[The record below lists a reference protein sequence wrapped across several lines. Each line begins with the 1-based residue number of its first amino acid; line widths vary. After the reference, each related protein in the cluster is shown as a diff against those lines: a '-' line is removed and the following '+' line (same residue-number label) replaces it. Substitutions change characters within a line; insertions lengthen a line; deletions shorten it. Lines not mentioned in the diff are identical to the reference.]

1 MFVPP
6 PTIDYVIYL
15 RTHVANFLR
24 VEAEQCNFHY
34 NGLFITELQDS
45 RIQNSHYMIPKVFSK
60 QCNKGLDVYDP
71 QAIGYSEQF
80 LLNVLVNIVEDLYH
94 LKC

>member
-1 MFVPP
+1 M
-6 PTIDYVIYL
+6 
-15 RTHVANFLR
+15 
-24 VEAEQCNFHY
+24 EAEQCNFHY

-80 LLNVLVNIVEDLYH
+80 LLNVFFLFEQPYYEKNL
-94 LKC
+94 